1 MPLMVVVGAQ
11 WGDEGKGKIT
21 DMLAREADFVA
32 RYQGGDNAGHTVVVG
47 GETFKLHHIPSG
59 ILYQSVTCV
68 LGNGMVINPG
78 HLLEELEALAARG
91 VDVSPPRLKISGRA
105 HLIMPYH
112 IALDGAGEKVRGQ
125 KALGT
130 TKRGIGPTYS
140 DKAARRGLRL
150 QDMLEEDFPQKV
162 RQAVKAKNLLLERL
176 YSQPP
181 LEAEALAEEYA
192 AYAQRLRPYI
202 VDTSLLLDEAC
213 RAGKKIL
220 CEGAQGTLLD
230 LDHGTYPY
238 VTSSSP
244 VAGGALT
251 GLGLGPKWVERV
263 IGVVKAY
270 QTRVG
275 SGPFPTELHDEIGDR
290 LVEAGH
296 EYGTTTGRRRRTGWL
311 DMVALRYA
319 VRVSGL
325 SELAITK
332 LDVLGGITPL
342 KICLAYR
349 CRGELLE
356 HFPASPSLLAECEPV
371 YEELPGWEEDI
382 SEARNWEDLPPA
394 AQNYLRRIEELSGLC
409 AAFISVGPEREQII
423 RV

>member
-1 MPLMVVVGAQ
+1 MPVTIIVGAQ

-21 DMLAREADFVA
+21 DMLARESDFVA
-32 RYQGGDNAGHTVVVG
+32 RYQGGNNAGHTVVVG
-47 GETFKLHHIPSG
+47 GQTFRLHHIPSG
-59 ILYQSVTCV
+59 ILYRGVTCV

-78 HLLEELEALAARG
+78 HILEEMDSLASRG
-91 VDVSPPRLKISGRA
+91 ADISPERLKISGKA

-112 IALDGAGEKVRGQ
+112 IALDGAGEQAMGQ
-125 KALGT
+125 KAIGT
-130 TKRGIGPTYS
+130 TKRGIGPAYA
-140 DKAARRGLRL
+140 DKAARRGLRA

-162 RQAVKAKNLLLERL
+162 REAVMEKNIVLEKL

-181 LEAEALAEEYA
+181 LDAEAVAEEFSIYA
-192 AYAQRLRPYI
+192 ERLRPYI
-202 VDTSLLLDEAC
+202 ADVSLLLDEAC
-213 RAGKKIL
+213 RAGKAIL

-230 LDHGTYPY
+230 IDHGTYPY

-244 VAGGALT
+244 AAGGALT
-251 GLGLGPKWVERV
+251 GLGLGPRCVERV

-290 LVEAGH
+290 LVEVGH
-296 EYGTTTGRRRRTGWL
+296 EYGTTTGRRRRTGWI

-319 VRVSGL
+319 ARINSL

-332 LDVLGGITPL
+332 LDVLGGIGTL

-356 HFPASPSLLAECEPV
+356 HFPASTSVLEECEPV
-371 YEELPGWEEDI
+371 YEEMPGWKEDI
-382 SEARNWEDLPPA
+382 AEAKKWDDLPSA
-394 AQNYLRRIEELSGLC
+394 AQNYIRRIETLAGLQ
-409 AAFISVGPEREQII
+409 ATFISVGPEREQII

>member
-1 MPLMVVVGAQ
+1 MPVTILVGAQ

-21 DMLAREADFVA
+21 DLLARESDFVA
-32 RYQGGDNAGHTVVVG
+32 RYQGGNNAGHTVVVG
-47 GETFKLHHIPSG
+47 GQTFRLHHIPSG
-59 ILYQSVTCV
+59 ILYRGVTCI

-78 HLLEELEALAARG
+78 HLLEEMDSLASRG
-91 VDVSPPRLKISGRA
+91 ADISPERLKISGKA

-112 IALDGAGEKVRGQ
+112 IALDGAGERAMGQ
-125 KALGT
+125 KAIGT
-130 TKRGIGPTYS
+130 TRRGIGPAYA
-140 DKAARRGLRL
+140 DKAARRGLRA

-162 RQAVKAKNLLLERL
+162 REAVMEKNIILEKL
-176 YSQPP
+176 YSQLP
-181 LEAEALAEEYA
+181 LDAEAVAEEFSIYA
-192 AYAQRLRPYI
+192 GRLRPYI
-202 VDTSLLLDEAC
+202 ADVSLLLDEAC
-213 RAGKKIL
+213 RAGKAIL

-230 LDHGTYPY
+230 IDHGTYPY

-244 VAGGALT
+244 AAGGALT
-251 GLGLGPKWVERV
+251 GLGLGPKCVERV

-290 LVEAGH
+290 LVEVGH

-319 VRVSGL
+319 ARINGL

-332 LDVLGGITPL
+332 LDVLGGIGTL

-356 HFPASPSLLAECEPV
+356 HFPASPSVLEECEPV
-371 YEELPGWEEDI
+371 YEEMPGWKEDI
-382 SEARNWEDLPPA
+382 AEAKKWDDLPSA
-394 AQNYLRRIEELSGLC
+394 AQNYIRRIETLAGLR
-409 AAFISVGPEREQII
+409 ATFISVGPEREQII

>member
-1 MPLMVVVGAQ
+1 MPVTIIVGAQ

-21 DMLAREADFVA
+21 DMLARESDFVA
-32 RYQGGDNAGHTVVVG
+32 RYQGGNNAGHTVVVG
-47 GETFKLHHIPSG
+47 GQTFRLHHIPSG
-59 ILYQSVTCV
+59 ILYRGVTCV

-78 HLLEELEALAARG
+78 HILEEMDSLASRG
-91 VDVSPPRLKISGRA
+91 ADISPERLKISGKA

-112 IALDGAGEKVRGQ
+112 IALDGAGEQAMGQ
-125 KALGT
+125 KAIGT
-130 TKRGIGPTYS
+130 TKRGIGPAYA
-140 DKAARRGLRL
+140 DKAARRGLRA

-162 RQAVKAKNLLLERL
+162 REAVMEKNIVLEKL

-181 LEAEALAEEYA
+181 LDAEAVAEEFSIYA
-192 AYAQRLRPYI
+192 ERLRPYI
-202 VDTSLLLDEAC
+202 ADVSLLLDEAC
-213 RAGKKIL
+213 RAGKAIL

-230 LDHGTYPY
+230 IDHGTYPY

-244 VAGGALT
+244 AAGGALT
-251 GLGLGPKWVERV
+251 GLGLGPKCVERV

-290 LVEAGH
+290 LVEVGH

-319 VRVSGL
+319 ARINGL

-332 LDVLGGITPL
+332 LDVLGGIGTL
-342 KICLAYR
+342 KICSAYR

-356 HFPASPSLLAECEPV
+356 HFPASPSVLEECEPV
-371 YEELPGWEEDI
+371 YEEMPGWKEDI
-382 SEARNWEDLPPA
+382 AEAKKWDDLPSA
-394 AQNYLRRIEELSGLC
+394 AQNYIRRIETLTGLQ
-409 AAFISVGPEREQII
+409 ATFISVGPEREQII